1 MLSIVRDYLKIEK
14 AIMSAIIAEF
24 FLQLINSSFLAI
36 LPLYMQAENY
46 TDGEVAQYTKYRYIG
61 VLVLALVLGLYIK
74 GRKMKG
80 FFYAS
85 CFGVPAFALLI
96 LYSVHEHNEWL
107 NYIAQILWGSSF
119 TFIQITIIPYILR
132 NSKIENHTAAI
143 ALSYATWSLGGIASS
158 IIISSLNYMNP
169 GLFNERVLLHIIS
182 IMGFISIYYV
192 MRIRIQETVPPE
204 SKQHT
209 SLLDFDWK
217 LIIRS
222 LIPTLLLAVGA
233 GFTIPFISLFF
244 SKVHNLST
252 SQFATTNLVASLLIA
267 FGAMLVPRIK
277 KHIGYQIAIPTTQ
290 SFAIIALVLMATTQY
305 YSELSISVYIAVG
318 CFLLRQPLM
327 NLAGPMTS
335 EIVMNYS
342 GKRNQEMVSALTS
355 AIWSGSWFFT
365 AIIFGELRDKGV
377 DYVNIFLI
385 TAALYTVGVVWYYLL
400 IVDYNKRVRKGL
412 IP

>member
-1 MLSIVRDYLKIEK
+1 MLSILREYLKIEK
-14 AIMSAIIAEF
+14 AIISVIIAEF
-24 FLQLINSSFLAI
+24 FLQLINSSFMAI
-36 LPLYMQAENY
+36 LPLYMKNELY
-46 TDGEVAQYTKYRYIG
+46 TDGEVAQYTKYRFIG
-61 VLVLALVLGLYIK
+61 VLVLAVGLGLYIK
-74 GRKMKG
+74 GKKIKN
-80 FFYAS
+80 FFYIS
-85 CFGVPAFALLI
+85 CFLVPTFGLFI
-96 LYSVHEHNEWL
+96 LYAVHAHIAWL
-107 NYIAQILWGSSF
+107 NYTAQVLWGSSF
-119 TFIQITIIPYILR
+119 LFMQVAIIPYILR
-132 NSKIENHTAAI
+132 NSRLENHTGAI
-143 ALSYATWSLGGIASS
+143 ALSYATWSLSGIVSS
-158 IIISSLNYMNP
+158 GIIAILSFINP
-169 GLFNERVLLHIIS
+169 YLFSERVLLHIIT
-182 IMGFISIYYV
+182 IMGFISIYFV
-192 MRIRIQETVPPE
+192 ARININEVVPPE

-209 SLLDFDWK
+209 RLQDFDWK

-244 SKVHNLST
+244 SNVHHLST
-252 SQFATTNLVASLLIA
+252 FQFSTTNLVASILIA
-267 FGAMLVPRIK
+267 LGAMLVPKIK

-355 AIWSGSWFFT
+355 SIWSGSWFFT

-400 IVDYNKRVRKGL
+400 IVDYNKRKREGL
-412 IP
+412 IN